1 MVRQSLLQDWLVLFE
16 VRSSNNDTLHL
27 GFLTLKTTVTEIPEL
42 QLSFRIHQYLRF
54 DMKILIVEDNPDLR
68 ENILTYLSRENYI
81 CETAEDYEQ
90 GFDKIMSHTYDVVLI
105 DIMLPK
111 GNGLQLLR
119 DLISV
124 RPQTGSII
132 ISARNALDDKVAGLE
147 IGADDYLTKP
157 FQLPELLARIKAVHR
172 RNQLEGTDTLHL
184 GNIEINTSTRVVSI
198 ENSPL
203 NLTPKEYDLL
213 LYFASNK
220 NRVLSKQTI
229 AEHLWGDY
237 VDHLENLDFVYQ
249 HIKNL
254 RKKMATEGASDYI
267 ESVYSVGYKFVIP
280 NQYL

>member
-1 MVRQSLLQDWLVLFE
+1 
-16 VRSSNNDTLHL
+16 
-27 GFLTLKTTVTEIPEL
+27 
-42 QLSFRIHQYLRF
+42 
-54 DMKILIVEDNPDLR
+54 MKILIVEDNPDLR

-124 RPQTGSII
+124 HPQTGSII
-132 ISARNALDDKVAGLE
+132 ISARNALDDKVTGLE

-184 GNIEINTSTRVVSI
+184 GNIEINTSTRVVSV

-237 VDHLENLDFVYQ
+237 VDHLDNLDFVYQ

-254 RKKMATEGASDYI
+254 RKKMTAEGASDYI